1 MPPGVAIAATPI
13 TAATV
18 AIPLLIKV
26 LDGIFTCSVNT
37 ILTAWNENAGQDD
50 PIMRLKH
57 LGDAMVT
64 AAIDGFHYITKT
76 FTTISASSVAGGAIY
91 RAISLAAAPGSM
103 FGATTGTVEAMNGW
117 SDFFHEVASLIQ
129 AIIFVR
135 MPLLIAVLG
144 PIFVS
149 GITLSVYVPAIPY
162 LLFLFGSLSWILAV
176 LIVMVA
182 APVICFLML
191 WGGSSQDNPL
201 LSREAEQFVMQLL
214 GVFLRPTLMI
224 VGLIAG
230 VFIARA
236 GVDLL
241 NLGFEQFFN
250 MILDG
255 TDMTAT
261 LPKIK
266 LATVMVIYTFV
277 MVSVV
282 NMSFSAIHLLYSET
296 MRIAGINAPAGG
308 QEERQLESVKS
319 GVQKYGEAGSSGA
332 REGAGSVR
340 GKGTFSTRYAAS
352 DRRLQEE
359 RQAANAGKGKG
370 ASGDEK

>member
-1 MPPGVAIAATPI
+1 MPPGVAIAASPI

-76 FTTISASSVAGGAIY
+76 FTTISASSVAGSAIY

-241 NLGFEQFFN
+241 NLGFE
-250 MILDG
+250 
-255 TDMTAT
+255 
-261 LPKIK
+261 
-266 LATVMVIYTFV
+266 
-277 MVSVV
+277 
-282 NMSFSAIHLLYSET
+282 
-296 MRIAGINAPAGG
+296 NA
-308 QEERQLESVKS
+308 S
-319 GVQKYGEAGSSGA
+319 
-332 REGAGSVR
+332 
-340 GKGTFSTRYAAS
+340 
-352 DRRLQEE
+352 
-359 RQAANAGKGKG
+359 
-370 ASGDEK
+370 